1 MQEEEEGGRERGR
14 EGGRK
19 LDKEGGRKRGREEED
34 CKLSRR
40 DFFIVVLS

>member
-14 EGGRK
+14 ERK
-19 LDKEGGRKRGREEED
+19 RRVDREGGRKRGIEEED

-40 DFFIVVLS
+40 DFFLVVLS